1 MNVVIIGVGEVGF
14 HVAKSLSELDYDIA
28 VIDTDPVKC
37 QRANEHLDVI
47 VIEGN
52 GSDAQILKDANVND
66 ADYVFCVTSSDETN
80 LIASMQSHNLG
91 AKKIVARLR
100 NTDYSNNI
108 NSIHPEKFG
117 IDIVIHPEYE
127 VANEIVR
134 LVKHPYADKFYEF
147 ENGKAVLFSRK
158 INHRSK
164 LVNSTVEDFHRNNTE
179 FKSLIVAVVRNEK
192 VTIPPASFKF
202 EPGDSVFFFVKL
214 KNLNPLLS
222 SLGVSTSS
230 SKRVMIAGA
239 SKIGRRVAEKL
250 QKTMSVRLVDNS
262 KQKAKNVANQLSDTI
277 VMHADATDVEFLKNE
292 NIGDVDSFISV
303 TEDQQLNLL
312 AGILAKQ
319 LKVKQ
324 SIIHVTNPDYV
335 KSMSGLGIGSI
346 VSKNTSSVNSI
357 IKAIRIDHKDNVIQI
372 FSGLGMEAIELEVER
387 NSKGARVPIANL
399 NLPHGSLIALVN
411 HNGHIAIP
419 SGDYQI
425 LLNDTVLIFCIN
437 SKVKEVANIFKS
449 EE

>member
-1 MNVVIIGVGEVGF
+1 MKVVIIGAGEVGF

-52 GSDAQILKDANVND
+52 GSDAQTLKDANVND

-158 INHRSK
+158 INRRSK

-262 KQKAKNVANQLSDTI
+262 KQKAKKVANQLSDSI

-425 LLNDTVLIFCIN
+425 LPNDTALIFCIN

-449 EE
+449 E

>member
-1 MNVVIIGVGEVGF
+1 MRVVIIGAGEVGF

-52 GSDAQILKDANVND
+52 GSDANTLKDANVND

-100 NTDYSNNI
+100 NTDYSNNGD
-108 NSIHPEKFG
+108 SIHPEKFG
-117 IDIVIHPEYE
+117 VDIVIHPEHE

-147 ENGKAVLFSRK
+147 ENGKAVLFSKK

-164 LVNSTVEDFHRNNTE
+164 LVNSTIEDFHRNNTE
-179 FKSLIVAVVRNEK
+179 FKSLIVSVVRDEK
-192 VTIPPASFKF
+192 MTIPPASFKF

-222 SLGVSTSS
+222 SIGITISN

-239 SKIGRRVAEKL
+239 SKIGRKVAEEL
-250 QKTMSVRLVDNS
+250 QETMSVRLVDNS
-262 KQKAKNVANQLSDTI
+262 KQKAKNVANQLSDSI

-292 NIGDVDSFISV
+292 NISDVDSFVSV

-324 SIIHVTNPDYV
+324 SIIHVANPDYV
-335 KSMSGLGIGSI
+335 KSMSGIGIGSI

-357 IKAIRIDHKDNVIQI
+357 VKAIRIDQKDNVIQI
-372 FSGLGMEAIELEVER
+372 FSRLGMEAIELEVER

-425 LLNDTVLIFCIN
+425 LPNDAVLIFCIN

-449 EE
+449 E